1 MSAPEIY
8 SDDNGMR
15 LVYRHAGPPGRG
27 LPPGGTTGQIYV
39 KASDNDYDGE
49 WANAPDG
56 TGAAVG
62 PASSLDATV
71 VLFDGTTGK
80 LLKDST
86 RTIGYFASRAYADA
100 TFVVKSGDK
109 VLTDINFSSDDKTKL
124 DSLSLSG
131 AFFGEFADEAAL
143 NASSDVKLPGA
154 YAIVFGTP
162 AVLWFWDTDAEV
174 WTTTETSAMSSGE
187 IALALF
193 NSTDSATYSQS
204 TCRIFTTALKT
215 MLESHDSILNSSG
228 FGTVAAYGA
237 LAYFNTT
244 GVALTFVGASDGST
258 NMVKADVPSAMD
270 SVSLRF
276 DNGGSNNGRLRYTG
290 STTQVF
296 KVTAH
301 ISEKGASGD
310 DLVFGIAK
318 NGSLISNSRILNKG
332 SNSAG
337 VSTVCLECLVSLA
350 LNDYVEAFVGNMTDT
365 TSTSILV
372 LNISAVRV

>member
-8 SDDNGMR
+8 SDDNGAR
-15 LVYRHAGPPGRG
+15 LVYRHEGPPGRG

-39 KASDNDYDGE
+39 KASNNDYDGT

-62 PASSLDATV
+62 PSSSLDATV

-86 RTIGYFASRAYADA
+86 RTVGYFASRAYVDA
-100 TFVVKSGDK
+100 TFVVKSGTK
-109 VLTDINFSSDDKTKL
+109 VLTDVNFSSGDKSKL

-131 AFFGEFADEAAL
+131 AFFGEFADETTL
-143 NASSDVKLPGA
+143 NASSGVKLPGA
-154 YAIVFGTP
+154 YAV
-162 AVLWFWDTDAEV
+162 VLSPPNLFFWNTDTEL
-174 WTTTETSAMSSGE
+174 WTTTETAAMSGSE
-187 IALALF
+187 IATAVF
-193 NSTDSATYSQS
+193 NSTDSASYSQS
-204 TCRIFTTALKT
+204 TCRIFTTAFKT
-215 MLESHDSILNSSG
+215 MLESHDAILNSSG
-228 FGTVAAYGA
+228 FGTVAAYGS
-237 LAYFNTT
+237 LSYFNAT
-244 GVALTFVGASDGST
+244 GAALTFAGASDGST
-258 NMVKADVPSAMD
+258 NMVKADVPSTVDATT
-270 SVSLRF
+270 LRF
-276 DNGGSNNGRLRYTG
+276 DNGGTNNGRLRYTG

-318 NGSLISNSRILNKG
+318 NGSVLPNSRILNKG

-365 TSTSILV
+365 TSTSVLV
-372 LNISAVRV
+372 LNISAVRA

>member
-8 SDDNGMR
+8 SDDNGSR
-15 LVYRHAGPPGRG
+15 LVYRHEGPPGRG

-174 WTTTETSAMSSGE
+174 WTTTETSAMSGAE
-187 IALALF
+187 IAVALF
-193 NSTDSATYSQS
+193 NNTDSASYSQS
-204 TCRIFTTALKT
+204 ACRIFTTTLKT
-215 MLESHDSILNSSG
+215 MLESHDTILTSGG
-228 FGTVAAYGA
+228 FGTLAAYGA

-244 GVALTFVGASDGST
+244 GTALTFPAASDGST
-258 NMVKADVPSAMD
+258 NMVKASVPSATD
-270 SVSLRF
+270 ATVLRF
-276 DNGGSNNGRLRYTG
+276 DNGGSSNGRLRYTG
-290 STTQVF
+290 STAQVF
-296 KVTAH
+296 KIVAQV
-301 ISEKGASGD
+301 SEKGASGD
-310 DLVFGIAK
+310 DIVFGIAK
-318 NGSLISNSRILNKG
+318 NGSVLPNSRVLNKG
-332 SNSAG
+332 SNSGG
-337 VSTVCLECLVSLA
+337 VSAVSLECLVSLA
-350 LNDYVEAFVGNMTDT
+350 LNDYVEVFVGNMTDT
-365 TSTSILV
+365 TSTSVLV
-372 LNISAVRV
+372 LNISATRV